1 MDNTAGKGAV
11 LIVLAL
17 LVGAFV
23 LGQGF
28 DGGGSSGSLETS
40 DSAADDTPAD
50 DDASADADVDENG
63 DAVAVDP
70 ADSPGTEDLPL
81 TTPSHA
87 PDTVKVLVANGGN
100 ITGAA
105 SVATGTLAAR
115 NYVML
120 DATNSP
126 ENAET
131 TTVYYEP
138 EYQPDADAIAQILSV
153 SPSAVQPMPA
163 TVPGPS
169 GVDTRGAHVLV
180 VLGND
185 PVAEGTDG

>member
-23 LGQGF
+23 LGRGF
-28 DGGGSSGSLETS
+28 DGGDSGGSLATS
-40 DSAADDTPAD
+40 DSAVDDTTTD
-50 DDASADADVDENG
+50 DDASADVDENG

-105 SVATGTLAAR
+105 SVASGTLAAR

-120 DATNSP
+120 DPTNSP

-138 EYQPDADAIAQILSV
+138 DYQPDADAIAQILSV
-153 SPSAVQPMPA
+153 SPTAVQPMPA
-163 TVPGPS
+163 TEPGPS

>member
-11 LIVLAL
+11 LIVLAV

-28 DGGGSSGSLETS
+28 DGGGSGSLETS
-40 DSAADDTPAD
+40 DSASDDTSEA
-50 DDASADADVDENG
+50 DDASADAETG

-70 ADSPGTEDLPL
+70 ADSPGTDILPI
-81 TTPSHA
+81 TVPSHA

-138 EYQPDADAIAQILSV
+138 EYQPDAEAIAQILSV
-153 SPSAVQPMPA
+153 SPTAVQPMPA
-163 TVPGPS
+163 TEPGPS
-169 GVDTRGAHVLV
+169 GVDARGAHVLV